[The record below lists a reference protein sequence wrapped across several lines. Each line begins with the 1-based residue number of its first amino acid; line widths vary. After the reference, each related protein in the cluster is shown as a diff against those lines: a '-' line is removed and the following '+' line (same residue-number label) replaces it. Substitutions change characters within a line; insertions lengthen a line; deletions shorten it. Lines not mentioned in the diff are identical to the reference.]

1 MKNEIPYLRLPGSAG
16 LIFRKSLWLGP
27 DHVLSINSN
36 VSTHE
41 YRRFYFGEIQALVAT
56 GVESSTRY
64 YGLVFA
70 AIAGTFAVA
79 LGVKNYDRQ
88 FPVDMQLFWTVVCAL
103 ACIALVVFALTRP
116 RVRCSIKTRAGT
128 QFLPS
133 LKSMERV
140 QRVAAIL
147 KAEIDNVQGPLVG
160 DLLTYSPI
168 EAASTPPGYRPYKG
182 WLHYSAFAAMLVSAL
197 LTFLHPSET
206 QPSLYTD
213 FIAGLRMTMVV
224 LACGA
229 AVNQRGS
236 RISQM
241 ARMSIALALA
251 WTALSFF
258 ATVAIVASSLQ
269 AAMQRQIAAI
279 EYWRDPIQAIANAN
293 AIAYGVFGLI
303 GIIAMF
309 VWKRPDRAEQGA

>member
-1 MKNEIPYLRLPGSAG
+1 VRNEIPYLRLPGSAG

-27 DHVLSINSN
+27 DHVLSVSSN

-41 YRRFYFGEIQALVAT
+41 YRRLFFSEIQALVVT
-56 GVESSTRY
+56 EVESSTRY

-70 AIAGTFAVA
+70 AIAGAFAIA
-79 LGVKNYDRQ
+79 LGVKDYNQQ

-103 ACIALVVFALTRP
+103 ACLGLTVFAVTRP

-147 KAEIDNVQGPLVG
+147 KTEIDKAQGTLG
-160 DLLTYSPI
+160 GELLMYPPI
-168 EAASTPPGYRPYKG
+168 EAATIPPGFRPYKG
-182 WLHYSAFAAMLVSAL
+182 WMHYAAFAGMLVSAL
-197 LTFLHPSET
+197 LTFLHPTET
-206 QPSLYTD
+206 QSFLYTN
-213 FIAGLRMTMVV
+213 FVGGLRMTMVV
-224 LACGA
+224 LTCGA

-236 RISQM
+236 NISQM
-241 ARMSIALALA
+241 ARMSIVLAMA
-251 WTALSFF
+251 WTALSFI
-258 ATVAIVASSLQ
+258 ATVVIVATSMQ
-269 AAMQRQIAAI
+269 AALQGRIAA
-279 EYWRDPIQAIANAN
+279 EFWRDPIQGIANAN
-293 AIAYGVFGLI
+293 AIAYGVFGLV

-309 VWKRPDRAEQGA
+309 AWKPRVRATQGA